1 MKHEGREV
9 WEQRV
14 ERWRDSGLTAKE
26 FAAEV
31 GCNVH
36 TLTHWKWRLS
46 AGARSATSAARSAE
60 VPRFVEVVAS
70 ASEPTTAV
78 TREAPAAFEVILAS
92 GIRVRVPPRFESTAL
107 RALMSALEGH

>member
-9 WEQRV
+9 WKQRV
-14 ERWRDSGLTAKE
+14 QRWTDSGLTAKE

-46 AGARSATSAARSAE
+46 AGARSAPAAARSAE
-60 VPRFVEVVAS
+60 APRFVEVVTPAVERAS
-70 ASEPTTAV
+70 AV
-78 TREAPAAFEVILAS
+78 TEAFELLLP
-92 GIRVRVPPRFESTAL
+92 GGLLVRVPPRFEAASL
-107 RALMSALEGH
+107 RALLTALEGR